1 LTVESI
7 EAFDSAYI
15 SNRLVTR
22 IAKAIK
28 TNVSTRL
35 FADSTRTILTSGE
48 VLAKL
53 DPQYVDKI
61 LAMQIDFMDCKC
73 KERPF
78 CRCLEKNI
86 SHKILR
92 RRLQGWSPNRIS
104 KEFMSLYDI
113 HIYPGDIFT
122 WLDQAIRTLEAIS
135 RIAYAFNNKKVSDNC
150 NRLIK
155 KIEQG
160 K

>member
-1 LTVESI
+1 
-7 EAFDSAYI
+7 
-15 SNRLVTR
+15 
-22 IAKAIK
+22 
-28 TNVSTRL
+28 
-35 FADSTRTILTSGE
+35 
-48 VLAKL
+48 
-53 DPQYVDKI
+53 
-61 LAMQIDFMDCKC
+61 MDCKC

-78 CRCLEKNI
+78 CGCLERNI
-86 SHKILR
+86 SDKIIK

-122 WLDQAIRTLEAIS
+122 WLDQVIRTLEAIS
-135 RIAYAFNNKKVSDNC
+135 RISLAFNNKKTSNRC
-150 NRLIK
+150 NKLIK